1 MTSIIKK
8 AIPVTVG
15 LLLLA
20 GSPAFAAGHD
30 TRHHVFISPRVA
42 ASFDAVPGWAEAPR
56 PSIRNDI
63 PSYNDPSK
71 FGGDAALPVQ

>member
-20 GSPAFAAGHD
+20 GSPAFAA
-30 TRHHVFISPRVA
+30 RY
-42 ASFDAVPGWAEAPR
+42 DAHQE
-56 PSIRNDI
+56 
-63 PSYNDPSK
+63 K
-71 FGGDAALPVQ
+71 LQEALPVQNTKNLLLLSSSHRANSSPYINDWVEGYPRSADR

>member
-20 GSPAFAAGHD
+20 GSPAFAAGHH
-30 TRHHVFISPRVA
+30 TRHHVLISPRVA
-42 ASFDAVPGWAEAPR
+42 ASFDAVPGWAESPR
-56 PSIRNDI
+56 PSIRNDV